1 MTKDHHRLARSAGI
15 FTGATMLSRILGYF
29 RDTMV
34 AAFFGAGVAADAF
47 YTAFRFS
54 NLFRRLLGEGALSAS
69 FVPVFSEY
77 TEKQSHEETQRFL
90 NTMFTTLL
98 VILSTITL
106 IGILFAPQLT
116 RLIAR
121 GFDPGS
127 DRFILTVT
135 LTRYMFPF
143 MLFICLAAL
152 ITGVLN
158 AFYSF
163 FLPAM
168 APACLS
174 IAEMLYIGSI
184 WVLHVNGQNA

>member
-1 MTKDHHRLARSAGI
+1 MSKQHHQMARSAGI
-15 FTGATMLSRILGYF
+15 FTGATLMSRLLGYF

-34 AAFFGAGVAADAF
+34 AAYFGAGPAADAF
-47 YTAFRFS
+47 YTAFRIS

-77 TEKQSHEETQRFL
+77 AQKKSNEETQHFL

-98 VILSTITL
+98 AILLFITI
-106 IGILFAPQLT
+106 IGVVFAPEIT

-121 GFDPGS
+121 GFDPTS
-127 DRFILTVT
+127 ERFALTVR

-158 AFYSF
+158 AFDSF
-163 FLPAM
+163 FLPAF

-174 IAEMLYIGSI
+174 IDRKSTRLNSS
-184 WVLHVNGQNA
+184 HT